1 MSNVFDPTEPPPVPP
16 GYQPPVPTLPSYTL
30 PAQPQQGIYSPPAA
44 PIRQSRDKAQY
55 VRQQKGHSWL
65 LHWVVLGV
73 FTCFIVPL
81 YYTFSP
87 NHYWHL

>member
-1 MSNVFDPTEPPPVPP
+1 MEDQVPPPVKAVEVSI
-16 GYQPPVPTLPSYTL
+16 PV
-30 PAQPQQGIYSPPAA
+30 
-44 PIRQSRDKAQY
+44 RQSRDKAQY
-55 VRQQKGHSWL
+55 VRQQKGHSFL
-65 LHWVVLGV
+65 LHWVLLGI